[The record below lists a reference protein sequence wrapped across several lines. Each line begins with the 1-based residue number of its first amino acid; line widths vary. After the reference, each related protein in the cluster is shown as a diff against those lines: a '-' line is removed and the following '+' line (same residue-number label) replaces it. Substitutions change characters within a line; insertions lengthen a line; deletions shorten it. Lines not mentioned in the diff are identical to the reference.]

1 MINLMGEL
9 LDWWQDLFLS
19 STSVV
24 KIVIFSMTWA
34 IAWLPIAIPVA
45 IVSKWHPT
53 KPMTNQQKIAM
64 VVSLYLLAPAM
75 VWLVALVEGA
85 SFLDYGLVWQPSLI
99 LSAIWGLGLAVIGL
113 SIVYGLQLL
122 LGWQIWNWQNMPS
135 VRSQTLP
142 ILGLGLAIGG
152 IEELVFRG
160 YLFNELRS
168 DYSIWLAATISS
180 LIFALGHLIWERSQ
194 TFPQLPGLWLLGIV
208 LVIARFADGGSLGL
222 AWGLHAGWIW
232 GLSCLDS
239 AQLITYTDKV
249 SPWLSGINKQ
259 PLAGLAGIVC
269 LLGTGAILF
278 FFW

>member
-24 KIVIFSMTWA
+24 KIVIFLITWA

-85 SFLDYGLVWQPSLI
+85 SFLDYGLVWQPSLV
-99 LSAIWGLGLAVIGL
+99 LSVIWGLGLAVIGL
-113 SIVYGLQLL
+113 SMVYGLQSL
-122 LGWQIWNWQNMPS
+122 LGWQIWNWQNLPL

-180 LIFALGHLIWERSQ
+180 LIFAFGHLIWERSQ
-194 TFPQLPGLWLLGIV
+194 TYPQLPGLWLLGIV
-208 LVIARFADGGSLGL
+208 LVIARFKDGGSLGL

-259 PLAGLAGIVC
+259 PLAGLAGIAC

>member
-1 MINLMGEL
+1 
-9 LDWWQDLFLS
+9 
-19 STSVV
+19 
-24 KIVIFSMTWA
+24 
-34 IAWLPIAIPVA
+34 
-45 IVSKWHPT
+45 T

-64 VVSLYLLAPAM
+64 LVSLYLLAPAM

-85 SFLDYGLVWQPSLI
+85 SFLDYGLVWQPSLV
-99 LSAIWGLGLAVIGL
+99 LSVIWGLGLAVIGL
-113 SIVYGLQLL
+113 SLVYGLQSL
-122 LGWQIWNWQNMPS
+122 LGWQIWNWQNLPLL
-135 VRSQTLP
+135 RSQTLP

-194 TFPQLPGLWLLGIV
+194 TYPQLPGLWLLGIV
-208 LVIARFADGGSLGL
+208 LVIARFKDGGSLGL